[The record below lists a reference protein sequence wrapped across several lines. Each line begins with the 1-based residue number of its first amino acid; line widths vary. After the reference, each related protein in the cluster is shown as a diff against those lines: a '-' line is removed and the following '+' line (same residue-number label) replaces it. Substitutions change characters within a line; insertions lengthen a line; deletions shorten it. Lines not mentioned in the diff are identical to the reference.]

1 MTGIIKIDRSNLS
14 TKNKDLE
21 LSPRLEQ
28 FLAQVQLVRPLFSF
42 VACDDNGHYIE
53 TTYTHKEGGTDFEA
67 KTILRGVKV
76 FEDGE
81 ELGSLFG
88 QKDTYELKS
97 FRINKLRGDENTTS
111 TCNIK
116 VAIRK
121 VKKLFVGRADE
132 ELINDIVNR
141 VSTKITNLH
150 GENHNEVRWS
160 FDDDG
165 EGMNYALLAHLAR
178 CKGET
183 TITLPSMPASIKS
196 QKQHTDA
203 CAKYYESKE
212 LQDLL
217 NNAKGYGATLRPDGA
232 YVIYKYAAKTL
243 ARYKDFTDM
252 PIDLQTKLG
261 VFKLLQSGEICS
273 FGVMFKPESYEA
285 QKHPNTYFY
294 LKE

>member
-21 LSPRLEQ
+21 LSPTLEN
-28 FLAQVQLVRPLFSF
+28 LVSEVQLVRPLFSF
-42 VACDDNGHYIE
+42 VACDDNGHYTE
-53 TTYTHKEGGTDFEA
+53 TVHTYKEDTYEA

-88 QKDTYELKS
+88 QKDTYEIKS

-111 TCNIK
+111 TSNIK

-132 ELINDIVNR
+132 ELINDIINR

-165 EGMNYALLAHLAR
+165 EGINYALLAHLAR
-178 CKGET
+178 CKGEH
-183 TITLPSMPASIKS
+183 TITLPSMPASIKD
-196 QKQHTDA
+196 QKKHTD
-203 CAKYYESKE
+203 E

-217 NNAKGYGATLRPDGA
+217 NNSKGYGATLRPDGA
-232 YVIYKYAAKTL
+232 YVIYKYAAKTI
-243 ARYKDFTDM
+243 ARYKDFMDM

>member
-1 MTGIIKIDRSNLS
+1 MTSIIKIDRSNLS
-14 TKNKDLE
+14 TKHKDLE
-21 LSPRLEQ
+21 LSPKLENL
-28 FLAQVQLVRPLFSF
+28 LAQVQLVRPLFSF
-42 VACDDNGHYIE
+42 VACDDNGHYTE
-53 TTYTHKEGGTDFEA
+53 TVHIPKDDSYET
-67 KTILRGVKV
+67 KTMLRGVKV

-88 QKDTYELKS
+88 QRDTYEIKS
-97 FRINKLRGDENTTS
+97 FRISKQRGDENTTS
-111 TCNIK
+111 TSNIK

-132 ELINDIVNR
+132 ELIHDIVTR
-141 VSTKITNLH
+141 VSTKLTNLH
-150 GENHNEVRWS
+150 GENHNDVRWS

-165 EGMNYALLAHLAR
+165 EGINYALLAHLAR
-178 CKGET
+178 CKGEN
-183 TITLPSMPASIKS
+183 TITLPSIPASIKD
-196 QKQHTDA
+196 QKKHTDA

-232 YVIYKYAAKTL
+232 YVIYNYTAKTL
-243 ARYKDFTDM
+243 ARYKDFTGM
-252 PIDLQTKLG
+252 PIDFQTKLG

-273 FGVMFKPESYEA
+273 FGVMFKPENYEA

>member
-1 MTGIIKIDRSNLS
+1 MNGIIKIDRSNLS

-21 LSPRLEQ
+21 LSPRLEN
-28 FLAQVQLVRPLFSF
+28 LLSEVQLVRPLFSF
-42 VACDDNGHYIE
+42 VACDDNGHYTE
-53 TTYTHKEGGTDFEA
+53 TVHTYKEDTYEA

-88 QKDTYELKS
+88 QKDTYEIKS

-111 TCNIK
+111 TSNIK

-132 ELINDIVNR
+132 ELINDIKHRVDIKVN
-141 VSTKITNLH
+141 NLH
-150 GENHNEVRWS
+150 SENNQEVRWS

-165 EGMNYALLAHLAR
+165 EGVNYALLAHLAR
-178 CKGET
+178 CKGEH
-183 TITLPSMPASIKS
+183 TITLPSMPASIKD
-196 QKQHTDA
+196 QKRHTDA
-203 CAKYYESKE
+203 CAKFYESKE

-217 NNAKGYGATLRPDGA
+217 KNAKGYGATLRADGA
-232 YVIYKYAAKTL
+232 YIIYNYAAKTL
-243 ARYKDFTDM
+243 SRYKNFMDM

>member
-1 MTGIIKIDRSNLS
+1 MINIININRSNLS

-21 LSPRLEQ
+21 LSPRLENL
-28 FLAQVQLVRPLFSF
+28 LAQVQLVRPLFSF
-42 VACDDNGHYIE
+42 VACDDNGHYTE
-53 TTYTHKEGGTDFEA
+53 TVHVTKGDSYET
-67 KTILRGVKV
+67 KTVLRGIKV

-88 QKDTYELKS
+88 QRDTYEIKN
-97 FRINKLRGDENTTS
+97 FRISKQRGDENTTS
-111 TCNIK
+111 TSDIK

-121 VKKLFVGRADE
+121 VKKLFVGRADQ
-132 ELINDIVNR
+132 ELIDDIKHR
-141 VSTKITNLH
+141 VDMKINNLH
-150 GENHNEVRWS
+150 NENNQAVRWS

-165 EGMNYALLAHLAR
+165 EGVNYALLAHLAR
-178 CKGET
+178 CKGEST
-183 TITLPSMPASIKS
+183 VSLPSMPASIKD
-196 QKQHTDA
+196 QKKHTDA

-217 NNAKGYGATLRPDGA
+217 KNDKGYGATLRADGA
-232 YVIYKYAAKTL
+232 YIIYNYAASML

-261 VFKLLQSGEICS
+261 VFKLLQSDEVCS
-273 FGVMFKPESYEA
+273 FGVMFKPNAHES

>member
-1 MTGIIKIDRSNLS
+1 MISIIKIDRSNLS

-21 LSPRLEQ
+21 LSPRLENL
-28 FLAQVQLVRPLFSF
+28 LAQVQLVRPLFSF
-42 VACDDNGHYIE
+42 VACDNDGHYTESVHTYKEDSYE
-53 TTYTHKEGGTDFEA
+53 T

-88 QKDTYELKS
+88 QRDTFEVKS
-97 FRINKLRGDENTTS
+97 FRINKMRGDENTTA
-111 TCNIK
+111 TTNIK

-132 ELINDIVNR
+132 ELIHDIINR

-160 FDDDG
+160 FDDSG
-165 EGMNYALLAHLAR
+165 EGLKYALLAHLAR
-178 CKGET
+178 CKGEN
-183 TITLPSMPASIKS
+183 TITLPSMPASIKD
-196 QKQHTDA
+196 QKRHTGA
-203 CAKYYESKE
+203 CSNYYESKE

-217 NNAKGYGATLRPDGA
+217 NNSKGYGATLRPDGA
-232 YVIYKYAAKTL
+232 YVIYNYTAKTL
-243 ARYKDFTDM
+243 ARYRDFTDM

-261 VFKLLQSGEICS
+261 VFKLLQSGEVCS
-273 FGVMFKPESYEA
+273 FGVMFKPEQYEA

>member
-1 MTGIIKIDRSNLS
+1 MNGIIKIDRSNLS

-21 LSPRLEQ
+21 LSPTLEN
-28 FLAQVQLVRPLFSF
+28 LVSEVQLVRPLFSF
-42 VACDDNGHYIE
+42 VACDDNGHYTE
-53 TTYTHKEGGTDFEA
+53 TVHTYKEDTYES

-88 QKDTYELKS
+88 QKDTYEIKS
-97 FRINKLRGDENTTS
+97 FRINKQRGDENTTS
-111 TCNIK
+111 TSNIK

-132 ELINDIVNR
+132 ELINDIKHRVDIKVN
-141 VSTKITNLH
+141 NLH
-150 GENHNEVRWS
+150 SENNQEVRWS

-165 EGMNYALLAHLAR
+165 EGVNYALLAHLAR
-178 CKGET
+178 CKGEH
-183 TITLPSMPASIKS
+183 TITLPSMPASIKD
-196 QKQHTDA
+196 QKRHTDA
-203 CAKYYESKE
+203 CAKFYESKE

-217 NNAKGYGATLRPDGA
+217 KNAKGYGATLRADGA
-232 YVIYKYAAKTL
+232 YIIYNYAAETL

-252 PIDLQTKLG
+252 PTDLQTKLG
-261 VFKLLQSGEICS
+261 VFKLLQSGEVCS

>member
-1 MTGIIKIDRSNLS
+1 MTSIIKIDRSNLS

-42 VACDDNGHYIE
+42 VACNDNGLYTE
-53 TTYTHKEGGTDFEA
+53 TTYTHKEDGTDFEE
-67 KTILRGVKV
+67 KTVLRGVKV

-88 QKDTYELKS
+88 QKDTFEVKS
-97 FRINKLRGDENTTS
+97 FRINKMRGDENTTS

-132 ELINDIVNR
+132 ELIEDIVNR

-150 GENHNEVRWS
+150 NENHNEVRWS

-165 EGMNYALLAHLAR
+165 EGINYALLAHLAR
-178 CKGET
+178 CKGED
-183 TITLPSMPASIKS
+183 TITLTSMPTSIKD
-196 QKQHTDA
+196 QKKHTNA
-203 CAKYYESKE
+203 CANYYESKE

-217 NNAKGYGATLRPDGA
+217 NNNKGYGVTLRPDGA
-232 YVIYKYAAKTL
+232 YVIYNYAAKTL
-243 ARYKDFTDM
+243 ARYKDFTNM
-252 PIDLQTKLG
+252 PIDFQTKLG

-273 FGVMFKPESYEA
+273 FGVMFKPEQYEA

>member
-1 MTGIIKIDRSNLS
+1 MNGIIKIDRSNLS

-21 LSPRLEQ
+21 LSPTLEN
-28 FLAQVQLVRPLFSF
+28 LVSEVQLVRPLFSF
-42 VACDDNGHYIE
+42 VACDDNGHYTE
-53 TTYTHKEGGTDFEA
+53 TVHTYKEDTFES

-88 QKDTYELKS
+88 QKDTYEIKS

-111 TCNIK
+111 TSNIK

-132 ELINDIVNR
+132 ELINDIINR

-165 EGMNYALLAHLAR
+165 EGINYALLAHLAR
-178 CKGET
+178 CKGEN
-183 TITLPSMPASIKS
+183 TITLPSMPASIKD
-196 QKQHTDA
+196 QKKHTDA

-217 NNAKGYGATLRPDGA
+217 NNDKGYGATLRPDGA
-232 YVIYKYAAKTL
+232 YVIYKYAAKTI
-243 ARYKDFTDM
+243 ARYKDFMDM

-273 FGVMFKPESYEA
+273 FGVMFKPEHYEA

>member
-1 MTGIIKIDRSNLS
+1 MNGILKIDRSNLS

-21 LSPRLEQ
+21 LSLRLESL
-28 FLAQVQLVRPLFSF
+28 LAQVQLVRPLFSF
-42 VACDDNGHYIE
+42 VACDDNGHYTE
-53 TTYTHKEGGTDFEA
+53 TIHTYKEDTYEA
-67 KTILRGVKV
+67 KTILKGVKV

-88 QKDTYELKS
+88 QEYTYEIKN
-97 FRINKLRGDENTTS
+97 FRISKQRGDENTTS
-111 TCNIK
+111 TSNIK

-132 ELINDIVNR
+132 ELINDIKHKVDI
-141 VSTKITNLH
+141 KINNLH
-150 GENHNEVRWS
+150 SENNQEIRWS

-165 EGMNYALLAHLAR
+165 EGVNYALLAHLAR
-178 CKGET
+178 CKGEN
-183 TITLPSMPASIKS
+183 TITLPSMPASIKDY
-196 QKQHTDA
+196 KKHIDA

-217 NNAKGYGATLRPDGA
+217 KNAKGYGAIFRPDGA
-232 YVIYKYAAKTL
+232 YVIYNYAARTL
-243 ARYKDFTDM
+243 TRYKDFTDM

>member
-1 MTGIIKIDRSNLS
+1 MNGIIKIDRSNLS

-42 VACDDNGHYIE
+42 VACDDNGHYTE
-53 TTYTHKEGGTDFEA
+53 TVHTYKEDTFES

-88 QKDTYELKS
+88 QKDTFDVKS
-97 FRINKLRGDENTTS
+97 FRINKLRGDENTAS

-132 ELINDIVNR
+132 ELTNDIINR
-141 VSTKITNLH
+141 VGTKIQNLH
-150 GENHNEVRWS
+150 NNNLSQVKWS

-165 EGMNYALLAHLAR
+165 EGVKYALLAHLAR
-178 CKGET
+178 CKGQNT
-183 TITLPSMPASIKS
+183 VTLPAMPASVKD
-196 QKQHTDA
+196 QKQHILE
-203 CAKYYESKE
+203 CANYYESQE

-217 NNAKGYGATLRPDGA
+217 KNAKGYGVALRPDGA
-232 YVIYKYAAKTL
+232 YIIYNYAVKTL
-243 ARYKDFTDM
+243 SRYKNFTDM
-252 PIDLQTKLG
+252 PIDFQTKLG
-261 VFKLLQSGEICS
+261 VFKLLGSEEVCS

>member
-1 MTGIIKIDRSNLS
+1 MTNIIKIDRSNLS

-21 LSPRLEQ
+21 LSPKLEQ

-42 VACDDNGHYIE
+42 VACSDDGLYIE
-53 TTYTHKEGGTDFEA
+53 TTYTHKEDGANFEE
-67 KTILRGVKV
+67 KIVLRGVKV

-88 QKDTYELKS
+88 QKDTFEVKS
-97 FRINKLRGDENTTS
+97 FRINKMRGDENTTS

-132 ELINDIVNR
+132 ELINDIRNR

-165 EGMNYALLAHLAR
+165 EGINYALLAHLAR
-178 CKGET
+178 CKGED
-183 TITLPSMPASIKS
+183 TITLTSMPTSIKD
-196 QKQHTDA
+196 QKKHTNA
-203 CAKYYESKE
+203 CANYYESKE

-217 NNAKGYGATLRPDGA
+217 NNDKGYGATLRPDGA
-232 YVIYKYAAKTL
+232 YVIYNYAAKTL

-252 PIDLQTKLG
+252 PIDFQTKLG
-261 VFKLLQSGEICS
+261 VFKLLQSDEICS
-273 FGVMFKPESYEA
+273 FGVMFKPQSYEA